1 MTPGEDDSSRSPA
14 SAPAAGETVSAP
26 VPAPAPSGRR
36 WPGILARWGTAA
48 VVLAGLTH
56 VAMWEMRTSTLQA
69 RFFADWAAQL
79 DHQVRTEPATASRY
93 PRTGPSDIR
102 MGYTRM
108 PEFLDSLAGRG
119 YVLTAQAQQ
128 SPALQDFMDR
138 GFFPPY
144 PERTQAGLRVL
155 DCRGE
160 PLFRSRFP
168 LHTYAGEAQVPPVV
182 ARMLGFIENREVLD
196 ESEPR
201 HNPAIEWTRL
211 GKAVVDQ
218 VIAVADDDHAAAGRP
233 GGQHLERHQHQQ
245 Q

>member
-128 SPALQDFMDR
+128 SPALQ
-138 GFFPPY
+138 
-144 PERTQAGLRVL
+144 
-155 DCRGE
+155 
-160 PLFRSRFP
+160 
-168 LHTYAGEAQVPPVV
+168 
-182 ARMLGFIENREVLD
+182 I
-196 ESEPR
+196 
-201 HNPAIEWTRL
+201 
-211 GKAVVDQ
+211 
-218 VIAVADDDHAAAGRP
+218 GRA
-233 GGQHLERHQHQQ
+233 HV
-245 Q
+245 